1 MSLPSRL
8 LGANPSIQVSA
19 LLSGSLSTPS
29 AKGAF
34 VPTGDFESIAT
45 YTAATA
51 QSSIVFSS
59 IPSTYQHL
67 QIRAITRGS
76 NAGIS
81 ALGYI
86 IVNDNNTA
94 GDYIF
99 YHLLTGDQSTVVN
112 QYNDFT
118 SQAGLGFALHTI
130 SNTGTANYFSPT
142 VIDFIDYKNTNK
154 FKNMRNI
161 TGFVGGS
168 GNECQSRMTSG
179 TFKSTNAITKFE
191 FILSG
196 CNFMAGSEIALYGIR
211 GA

>member
-1 MSLPSRL
+1 MGNLSILRGALASAQVSTYTTGTITLPSART
-8 LGANPSIQVSA
+8 AF
-19 LLSGSLSTPS
+19 TP
-29 AKGAF
+29 
-34 VPTGDFESIAT
+34 VGDFESIAT

-81 ALGYI
+81 ALAYI
-86 IVNDNNTA
+86 IVNDNNTT
-94 GDYIF
+94 GDYLF

-112 QYNDFT
+112 QYSDFS
-118 SQAGLGFALHTI
+118 SQAGLGFAFHTI

-154 FKNMRNI
+154 FKNMRNV

-168 GNECQSRMTSG
+168 GNECQSRITSA

-191 FILSG
+191 FIMSG
-196 CNFMAGSEIALYGIR
+196 SNFMAGSEIALYGIK